1 MKRIFL
7 LFALAAVM
15 VSVASAESLPDAQDS
30 TVFAPQADTATPT
43 PAPTATPDLSVSDG
57 ALHLDF
63 DVLTPDNP
71 AATPVAV
78 DPIDK
83 PTPTPTPAPNFIP
96 DSFVSESMGISFSY
110 PYTWLLNPNT
120 NQDTTIQF
128 VEPKSEMM
136 EPNGYQT
143 RITVEKVNMGL
154 DQTASDANEKLEST
168 LDELAATF
176 TSFTANDPGSAQ
188 MGDAHGYYCYYRA
201 EYNDGTKTYSL
212 RGRIMIVAQGKALY
226 QVRIT
231 TPSNWYSYY
240 EYAFRLVRDSFRFL

>member
-1 MKRIFL
+1 MWMVDAHGISTESEVHSMKRIFL
-7 LFALAAVM
+7 LFALAAVTF
-15 VSVASAESLPDAQDS
+15 SVASAESLPDSAQNA
-30 TVFAPQADTATPT
+30 TVFSAQADAATS
-43 PAPTATPDLSVSDG
+43 APTSAPDLSVSDG
-57 ALHLDF
+57 ELHLDF

-96 DSFVSESMGISFSY
+96 DTFSSESMGISFSY

-143 RITVEKVNMGL
+143 RITV
-154 DQTASDANEKLEST
+154 
-168 LDELAATF
+168 
-176 TSFTANDPGSAQ
+176 
-188 MGDAHGYYCYYRA
+188 
-201 EYNDGTKTYSL
+201 
-212 RGRIMIVAQGKALY
+212 
-226 QVRIT
+226 
-231 TPSNWYSYY
+231 
-240 EYAFRLVRDSFRFL
+240 